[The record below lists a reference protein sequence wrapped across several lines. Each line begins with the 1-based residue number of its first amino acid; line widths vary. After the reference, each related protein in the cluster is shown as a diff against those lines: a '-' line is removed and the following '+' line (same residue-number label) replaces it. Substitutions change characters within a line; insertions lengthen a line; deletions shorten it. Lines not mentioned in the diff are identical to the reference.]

1 MSGRVD
7 NSTPLHEVIRN
18 TFGKE
23 VYKIDTEDIRDMDLV
38 QDLLVAL
45 AQVKQAMIKEPI
57 QSRRPNE
64 VGNYIEPYVLDA
76 LNGMQG
82 YTAQKPKTKSGK
94 GQSTGYPD
102 ILVTDKHQRASY
114 LECKTSSEG
123 RKKKGMRTFYLSEPS
138 NLETAKVTLN
148 ARHLAV
154 LFTMK
159 EENQKY
165 IPTEVLLIDIYA
177 LPCKLKKEWNSDN
190 IRLLQQPQWGEA
202 GLDKLS

>member
-7 NSTPLHEVIRN
+7 NSTPLYEVIRS

-23 VYKIDTEDIRDMDLV
+23 VYKIDAEDIRDMDLV

-45 AQVKQAMIKEPI
+45 AQAKQAMIKEPI
-57 QSRRPNE
+57 QSKRPNE

-114 LECKTSSEG
+114 LECKTSAEG
-123 RKKKGMRTFYLSEPS
+123 RKRKGMRTFYLSEPS
-138 NLETAKVTLN
+138 NLETAKVTLD

-190 IRLLQQPQWGEA
+190 IRLLQQPQWSGA
-202 GLDKLS
+202 DFDKL